1 MDELLFHSSGPIT
14 DLSEYSFLPALDS
27 LRILFFEP
35 EQDNHHQIQDSA
47 LDGNISLRKPI
58 PLQMIIQELI
68 NDQWSTIKEYHP
80 RDLSEAMEIM
90 ETYEIKCNSETKL
103 PIIPGGFAG
112 LLGYDLSRWTNS
124 IFLKHMPKSGSL
136 LGVMWR
142 TEAWW
147 VHERTKN
154 QLHSVS
160 LENHP
165 WSKMT
170 FNDKAYEYHY
180 PLIPTK
186 IIVPDSESDADHA
199 RKISQTKEAI
209 VKGNLYQLNY
219 GRTWKGKCRII
230 HGIHIYV

>member
-1 MDELLFHSSGPIT
+1 MTQVLHRIFEIDKDQSPLLSILLSNRKTLLPLMDELLFHSSGPIT

-68 NDQWSTIKEYHP
+68 NDQWSTIKEYRP

-124 IFLKHMPKSGSL
+124 IFLKHRGHL
-136 LGVMWR
+136 V
-142 TEAWW
+142 
-147 VHERTKN
+147 
-154 QLHSVS
+154 
-160 LENHP
+160 
-165 WSKMT
+165 
-170 FNDKAYEYHY
+170 
-180 PLIPTK
+180 
-186 IIVPDSESDADHA
+186 
-199 RKISQTKEAI
+199 
-209 VKGNLYQLNY
+209 
-219 GRTWKGKCRII
+219 
-230 HGIHIYV
+230 